1 MTIFG
6 LVWREQSRL
15 VDGLHPT
22 LRKGAKDGAPCLCRH
37 ALWVHVR

>member
-6 LVWREQSRL
+6 LVWREQNRL

-22 LRKGAKDGAPCLCRH
+22 LRKGAKDGAPRLHRP
-37 ALWVHVR
+37 ALLVHVR